1 MITKESTV
9 PLPVRLK
16 FRQDLET
23 KLGATERNRTEVIQ
37 KTKEKVEE
45 HLQRVERTHQDKEV
59 QYEASRVAAE
69 CALAAKLAK
78 VGASAL
84 CRRSGMGWVKN
95 QDPDPG
101 SAFGMNIPD
110 HISKSLE
117 TIFLVKNTY
126 RKFFD
131 ANPDPRS
138 EIFLTLDPGR
148 KIRIRDPE

>member
-1 MITKESTV
+1 
-9 PLPVRLK
+9 
-16 FRQDLET
+16 LET

-78 VGASAL
+78 VGVMHSVADP
-84 CRRSGMGWVKN
+84 GWVKN

-101 SAFGMNIPD
+101 LTSRI
-110 HISKSLE
+110 
-117 TIFLVKNTY
+117 IFS
-126 RKFFD
+126 R
-131 ANPDPRS
+131 A
-138 EIFLTLDPGR
+138 
-148 KIRIRDPE
+148 

>member
-1 MITKESTV
+1 M
-9 PLPVRLK
+9 
-16 FRQDLET
+16 ET

-84 CRRSGMGWVKN
+84 CRGSG
-95 QDPDPG
+95 
-101 SAFGMNIPD
+101 IRC
-110 HISKSLE
+110 L
-117 TIFLVKNTY
+117 
-126 RKFFD
+126 
-131 ANPDPRS
+131 
-138 EIFLTLDPGR
+138 LDP
-148 KIRIRDPE
+148 